1 VPSPASA
8 QRAAA
13 SASTANGSIPGIQ
26 DHVNVNWKTEGPPWT
41 GCKPTSIAMAR
52 SAGVN
57 PQENSRITNPA
68 QGTAYI
74 NAQLA
79 EHKPVVVGVDHPG
92 GRHVVVVT
100 GRGVDQNGHTFYTF
114 NDPGTANPAVGRDTR
129 PQNRF
134 YVNGNGGL
142 YRPATG
148 LGGGV
153 VNMPYSVWSVMK
165 NA

>member
-1 VPSPASA
+1 MA
-8 QRAAA
+8 RAAGA
-13 SASTANGSIPGIQ
+13 
-26 DHVNVNWKTEGPPWT
+26 
-41 GCKPTSIAMAR
+41 
-52 SAGVN
+52 N
-57 PQENSRITNPA
+57 PQENNRITNPA
-68 QGTAYI
+68 QGRAYI
-74 NAQLA
+74 DSQLA
-79 EHKPVVVGVDHPG
+79 LEKPAVVGVDHPG

-100 GRGVDQNGHTFYTF
+100 GRGVDQNGTFYTF
-114 NDPGTANPAVGRDTR
+114 NDPGTANPAVGKDTR
-129 PQNRF
+129 QQNRF